1 MKLLTTALLSA
12 SAMAL
17 MASGASAQ
25 STYQSYEE
33 CVSDRQGRQVA
44 GALIGGILGA
54 VIGSEIADENI
65 DNRRDR
71 HAHRGRHHRLGGYH
85 HRRRNHRDANDD
97 DAATVAGAGVGALI
111 GAGIASGDDCE
122 NLRYR
127 DNRYNDRY
135 DDRRYNDRYDD
146 RYSGKPDDRYQ
157 DSYYDDGYSS
167 DDYGYTDGSDS
178 YSSGE
183 LLGGAQPSQNAR
195 TYNASS
201 GYSSGAS
208 YNSADWVCEY
218 QTTRRRGSDGYVG
231 EVQVYMCQGNDG
243 IWRPYDTIVGN

>member
-12 SAMAL
+12 SAMA
-17 MASGASAQ
+17 MFANDAQAQ
-25 STYQSYEE
+25 SNYRSYEE

-44 GALIGGILGA
+44 GALIGGLLGA
-54 VIGSEIADENI
+54 VIGSEIADDNL

-71 HAHRGRHHRLGGYH
+71 HAHRGRHHGRGGYH
-85 HRRRNHRDANDD
+85 HRRRHHRDSNDD
-97 DAATVAGAGVGALI
+97 DAATLAGAGVGAVI
-111 GAGIASGDDCE
+111 GAGIASGEDCD
-122 NLRYR
+122 NLRYA
-127 DNRYNDRY
+127 NDRY
-135 DDRRYNDRYDD
+135 DRGYNDRYDD
-146 RYSGKPDDRYQ
+146 RYSGKPSDDRYQ
-157 DSYYDDGYSS
+157 DSYYDDGYGS

-183 LLGGAQPSQNAR
+183 LLGGAEPSYNAR

-201 GYSSGAS
+201 SDAPR
-208 YNSADWVCEY
+208 YNSGDWVCQY
-218 QTTRRRGSDGYVG
+218 QTTRRRGADGYVG

>member
-1 MKLLTTALLSA
+1 MKMLTTALLSA
-12 SAMAL
+12 SAIAMI
-17 MASGASAQ
+17 GGTAQ
-25 STYQSYEE
+25 AQTQYQSYEE

-65 DNRRDR
+65 DNRRER
-71 HAHRGRHHRLGGYH
+71 RAHRGRHHRRGGYH
-85 HRRRNHRDANDD
+85 HRRRHHRDASDD

-111 GAGIASGDDCE
+111 GAGIASGEDCE

-127 DNRYNDRY
+127 RDRY
-135 DDRRYNDRYDD
+135 DDRYGNRYDDRYDD
-146 RYSGKPDDRYQ
+146 RYSRNSDDRYYS
-157 DSYYDDGYSS
+157 DSGYHDDGYGP
-167 DDYGYTDGSDS
+167 DDYGYTDGSDT

-183 LLGGAQPSQNAR
+183 LLGGAEPSYNAR

-201 GYSSGAS
+201 SVSSG
-208 YNSADWVCEY
+208 NWRCEY

-231 EVQVYMCQGNDG
+231 EVQVYMCQGADG